1 MGVND
6 LNILKWLDENL
17 EKTILCIFLSIM
29 VVVMGVQVVARYIFN
44 SSLSWSEELSRYLFI
59 WSAFLSLPYTIKNG
73 IALKIDQLLTLFSQD
88 GKRVINI
95 IGYILMLVFFTFML
109 FKATEVV
116 QIAINSGQRSPAL
129 GLPMYL
135 VQASSVVGFILA
147 IVRVVQFLVINIKIL
162 YEKKT
167 KEV

>member
-1 MGVND
+1 M
-6 LNILKWLDENL
+6 NILKWLDENL

-73 IALKIDQLLTLFSQD
+73 IALKIDQLLTLFSED

>member
-1 MGVND
+1 M
-6 LNILKWLDENL
+6 NILKWLDENL

-73 IALKIDQLLTLFSQD
+73 IALKIDQLLTLFSED

-95 IGYILMLVFFTFML
+95 IGHILMLVFFTFML
-109 FKATEVV
+109 FKATDVV

>member
-1 MGVND
+1 M
-6 LNILKWLDENL
+6 NILKWLDENL

-109 FKATEVV
+109 FKATDVV